1 MIKAAI
7 YGAGAMG
14 GTLGALIEKSGGTID
29 LYARNPAHVAAVRK
43 RGLTLRCS
51 ADQTS
56 FTVRPA
62 IFTPEEMP
70 ARTRQNGRYD
80 VIFLMTKQRDNEK
93 IVTFLKDFLSGN
105 GVVVTTQNGLPEES
119 VAKIVGAGKTFGG
132 VCSFG
137 ANFTTPGEA
146 ELTSTLASAKIC
158 IGAYAPPPVKDQS
171 DEKRRGDICTSAQT
185 SEQFGNIRAL
195 LQPVAAITNEN
206 FYRETE
212 NLAGV
217 RYAKLIVN
225 AAFSSLSAATG
236 LTFGEIAE
244 DKTARKL
251 ALGIMRETLAV
262 ASAQHISVDTVQG
275 KNVAKLLHK
284 AKPPFGAIKD
294 KLLLFLLP
302 KFVKNHKNSV
312 SGMLLDI
319 RRGRRCEIDYIAGA
333 VSAAGIKTGVR
344 TPLCDGVVRV
354 VRAAENGEIKLCK
367 ENCGLLLDSD

>member
-93 IVTFLKDFLSGN
+93 IVTFLKDFLSGI

-119 VAKIVGAGKTFGG
+119 VAKIVDAGKTFGG

-146 ELTSTLASAKIC
+146 EL
-158 IGAYAPPPVKDQS
+158 D
-171 DEKRRGDICTSAQT
+171 
-185 SEQFGNIRAL
+185 
-195 LQPVAAITNEN
+195 
-206 FYRETE
+206 
-212 NLAGV
+212 
-217 RYAKLIVN
+217 
-225 AAFSSLSAATG
+225 
-236 LTFGEIAE
+236 
-244 DKTARKL
+244 RK
-251 ALGIMRETLAV
+251 
-262 ASAQHISVDTVQG
+262 SVV
-275 KNVAKLLHK
+275 
-284 AKPPFGAIKD
+284 
-294 KLLLFLLP
+294 
-302 KFVKNHKNSV
+302 
-312 SGMLLDI
+312 
-319 RRGRRCEIDYIAGA
+319 
-333 VSAAGIKTGVR
+333 
-344 TPLCDGVVRV
+344 
-354 VRAAENGEIKLCK
+354 
-367 ENCGLLLDSD
+367 

>member
-119 VAKIVGAGKTFGG
+119 VAKIVGAEKTFGG

-146 ELTSTLASAKIC
+146 ELTSTLASAK
-158 IGAYAPPPVKDQS
+158 D
-171 DEKRRGDICTSAQT
+171 
-185 SEQFGNIRAL
+185 
-195 LQPVAAITNEN
+195 
-206 FYRETE
+206 
-212 NLAGV
+212 
-217 RYAKLIVN
+217 
-225 AAFSSLSAATG
+225 
-236 LTFGEIAE
+236 
-244 DKTARKL
+244 RK
-251 ALGIMRETLAV
+251 
-262 ASAQHISVDTVQG
+262 SVV
-275 KNVAKLLHK
+275 
-284 AKPPFGAIKD
+284 
-294 KLLLFLLP
+294 
-302 KFVKNHKNSV
+302 
-312 SGMLLDI
+312 
-319 RRGRRCEIDYIAGA
+319 
-333 VSAAGIKTGVR
+333 
-344 TPLCDGVVRV
+344 
-354 VRAAENGEIKLCK
+354 
-367 ENCGLLLDSD
+367 

>member
-29 LYARNPAHVAAVRK
+29 LYARNPAHVAALRK
-43 RGLTLRCS
+43 SGLTLRCS

-171 DEKRRGDICTSAQT
+171 DEKRRGGICTSAQT

-294 KLLLFLLP
+294 KHFA
-302 KFVKNHKNSV
+302 FSASEIQVKIHKNSV

-344 TPLCDGVVRV
+344 TPLCDGR
-354 VRAAENGEIKLCK
+354 RPRCARRRKRRNKIMQRKLR
-367 ENCGLLLDSD
+367 LIA

>member
-1 MIKAAI
+1 MRYAI

-93 IVTFLKDFLSGN
+93 IVTYLKDFLSGN

-119 VAKIVGAGKTFGG
+119 VAKIVGAEKTFGA

-158 IGAYAPPPVKDQS
+158 IGAYAPPRYLHVCADV
-171 DEKRRGDICTSAQT
+171 GT
-185 SEQFGNIRAL
+185 IRKYPRAF
-195 LQPVAAITNEN
+195 T
-206 FYRETE
+206 
-212 NLAGV
+212 AGC
-217 RYAKLIVN
+217 RNHQRK
-225 AAFSSLSAATG
+225 FLS
-236 LTFGEIAE
+236 
-244 DKTARKL
+244 RN
-251 ALGIMRETLAV
+251 
-262 ASAQHISVDTVQG
+262 G
-275 KNVAKLLHK
+275 K
-284 AKPPFGAIKD
+284 
-294 KLLLFLLP
+294 
-302 KFVKNHKNSV
+302 S
-312 SGMLLDI
+312 
-319 RRGRRCEIDYIAGA
+319 RGRKVREADRQR
-333 VSAAGIKTGVR
+333 GVFFAFR
-344 TPLCDGVVRV
+344 RYGTHVR
-354 VRAAENGEIKLCK
+354 RNRRR
-367 ENCGLLLDSD
+367 